1 MITTATNTINVS
13 LGEMVISEDPEVI
26 LACYGLGSCI
36 GVSAYDPVN
45 RIGAMIHVVLPFGN
59 GILESSPAKYANTA
73 IPHMLQVLEKHGAD
87 KNRLIIKM
95 AGGAKILNCIPA
107 GSMLDIGEKNIIAV
121 LEALAL
127 HKLSIDNQDTRGN
140 IGRTLFLCIKDGKTT
155 VKTAMNQTIEL

>member
-1 MITTATNTINVS
+1 
-13 LGEMVISEDPEVI
+13 
-26 LACYGLGSCI
+26 
-36 GVSAYDPVN
+36 
-45 RIGAMIHVVLPFGN
+45 
-59 GILESSPAKYANTA
+59 
-73 IPHMLQVLEKHGAD
+73 MLQVLEKHGAD